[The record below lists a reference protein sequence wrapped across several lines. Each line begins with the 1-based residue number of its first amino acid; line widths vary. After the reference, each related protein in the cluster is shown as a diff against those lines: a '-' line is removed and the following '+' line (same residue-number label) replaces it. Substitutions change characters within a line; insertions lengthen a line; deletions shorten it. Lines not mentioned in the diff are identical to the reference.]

1 MMERAQLKI
10 LHRKLLEIV
19 KELECEIY
27 SEPERFRPHSLDIN
41 YDEVL
46 TYYKDLDS
54 AEEGL

>member
-1 MMERAQLKI
+1 MERAKLKQ

-27 SEPERFRPHSLDIN
+27 SEPERFRPHKLDVD

-46 TYYKDLDS
+46 TYYKDQDS

>member
-1 MMERAQLKI
+1 MERHKLKQ

-27 SEPERFRPHSLDIN
+27 SEPERFQSHTLDIN

-46 TYYKDLDS
+46 TYYKDQDS

>member
-1 MMERAQLKI
+1 MERAKLKL

-19 KELECEIY
+19 KELESEIY
-27 SEPERFRPHSLDIN
+27 SEPERFRPHKLDVD

-46 TYYKDLDS
+46 TYYNDPAN

>member
-1 MMERAQLKI
+1 MERAKLKQ

-27 SEPERFRPHSLDIN
+27 SEPERFRPHKLDIN

-46 TYYKDLDS
+46 TYYKDQDS

>member
-1 MMERAQLKI
+1 MERAQLKL

-27 SEPERFRPHSLDIN
+27 SEPERFRAHKLDIDYN
-41 YDEVL
+41 EVL
-46 TYYKDLDS
+46 DYYNNPDN